1 MVSGYNP
8 CMPHSSHCNH
18 SGSAPAGADEIL
30 QFWLGTARPDNAQAL
45 LQRQQWFTKS
55 EAFDAEMSQCFG
67 ASVQAALEGRLGG
80 WAREPWDRL
89 ALILL
94 LDQFTRNIHRG
105 TPQAFAGDRLAL
117 ELALGA
123 IDSGFDLRLPEVLR
137 IFIYL
142 PLEHAEDPAMQRRSV
157 QAFAVLA
164 EAAGTSTD
172 LAQFLQGTLDYAWRH
187 QEVIARFGRFPHR
200 NAVLGRASTPDELL
214 YLSQPGS
221 GF

>member
-1 MVSGYNP
+1 MPNP
-8 CMPHSSHCNH
+8 SFSHH
-18 SGSAPAGADEIL
+18 DRPAPTGADDVL

-45 LQRQQWFTKS
+45 QQRQQWFTKS
-55 EAFDAEMSQCFG
+55 DAFDAEMRQRFG
-67 ASVQAALEGRLGG
+67 AAVQAALDGQLDG
-80 WAREPWDRL
+80 WATEPWGRL

-105 TPQAFAGDRLAL
+105 TPQAFAGDRRAL

-123 IDSGFDLRLPEVLR
+123 IESGEDLHLPEVLR
-137 IFIYL
+137 IFVYL

-157 QAFAVLA
+157 LAFAALA
-164 EAAGTSTD
+164 KAAGVDTD
-172 LAQFLQGTLDYAWRH
+172 LVQFLQGTLDYAWRH

-200 NAVLGRASTPDELL
+200 NAVLGRTSTPDELF
-214 YLSQPGS
+214 YLSQPGA

>member
-1 MVSGYNP
+1 MPNP
-8 CMPHSSHCNH
+8 SFSHH
-18 SGSAPAGADEIL
+18 DRLAPTGADEVL

-45 LQRQQWFTKS
+45 QQRQQWFTKS
-55 EAFDAEMSQCFG
+55 DAFDAEMRQRFG
-67 ASVQAALEGRLGG
+67 AAVQAALDGQLDG
-80 WAREPWDRL
+80 WATEPWGRL

-105 TPQAFAGDRLAL
+105 TPQAFAGDRRAL

-123 IDSGFDLRLPEVLR
+123 IESGEDLHLPEVLR
-137 IFIYL
+137 IFVYL

-157 QAFAVLA
+157 LAFAALA
-164 EAAGTSTD
+164 KAAGVDTD
-172 LAQFLQGTLDYAWRH
+172 LVQFLQGTLDYAWRH

-200 NAVLGRASTPDELL
+200 NAVLGRTSTPDELF
-214 YLSQPGS
+214 YLSQPGA

>member
-1 MVSGYNP
+1 MPNP
-8 CMPHSSHCNH
+8 SFPHLDRP
-18 SGSAPAGADEIL
+18 APTGADEVL
-30 QFWLGTARPDNAQAL
+30 QFWLGTARPGNAQAL
-45 LQRQQWFTKS
+45 QQRQQWFTKS
-55 EAFDAEMSQCFG
+55 DAFDAEMRQRFG
-67 ASVQAALEGRLGG
+67 ATVQAALDGQLND
-80 WAREPWDRL
+80 WAREPWGRL

-105 TPQAFAGDRLAL
+105 TPQAFAGDRQAL

-123 IDSGFDLRLPEVLR
+123 IESGEDLHLPEVLR
-137 IFIYL
+137 IFVYL

-157 QAFAVLA
+157 LAFAALSK
-164 EAAGTSTD
+164 AAGADAD

-200 NAVLGRASTPDELL
+200 NVVLGRASTPDELL
-214 YLSQPGS
+214 YLSQPGA